1 MTETTRVSTLP
12 RRPTLVPSEATAV
25 VTVPSPKQIVASEN
39 VSTQTA
45 ARPLVYRVRQGIY
58 LLSVLIPALIA
69 LRSALQGI
77 GADAT
82 SGFGAFVY
90 GITAPLVAPF
100 AGLLGPSQPGGAFPE
115 PHAGV
120 AMVTYL
126 LIAWLLAGAVWIL
139 WRERPAD
146 ASPQSPAV
154 SPTPP
159 VEALPAG
166 IA

>member
-1 MTETTRVSTLP
+1 MTETTRVRTLP
-12 RRPTLVPSEATAV
+12 RRPSLVPSEATAV
-25 VTVPSPKQIVASEN
+25 PTSLPKQIVASEK
-39 VSTQTA
+39 VKTQAT

-69 LRSALQGI
+69 LRSVLQGI

-100 AGLLGPSQPGGAFPE
+100 TGLLGLSQPGSAGPE

-126 LIAWLLAGAVWIL
+126 LIAWLLAGAVWVL
-139 WRERPAD
+139 WGERPSA
-146 ASPQSPAV
+146 ASPQPPAASSP
-154 SPTPP
+154 PP
-159 VEALPAG
+159 AEALPAG